1 MGSREEEEERY
12 FSISHYRINGV
23 TFENGFRVIN
33 LVKRT
38 NYPPPLS
45 GKALSFIFPLPF
57 AFLCF
62 SFLSLFLSFFLLETA
77 SLERKIEMFPTVVPL
92 EYAFA

>member
-1 MGSREEEEERY
+1 MGSREEEERY

-45 GKALSFIFPLPF
+45 RKAFYFSSPICFPMF
-57 AFLCF
+57 F
-62 SFLSLFLSFFLLETA
+62 SFLSLFLSSFLLETA